1 MSNAA
6 MAQLVEHI
14 LGKDEVPSSNLGSS
28 SRKDT
33 RECVFSFCISI
44 RLPQVLNLRELQ
56 SVKEHVQQGADKRAA
71 GELEGARPAS
81 NTINRRPKV
90 LIHQRLL
97 EQSSILIISKCSA
110 DEACQKKSSQDFFD
124 KLRDLVSNETRS
136 FYEVKAS

>member
-1 MSNAA
+1 M
-6 MAQLVEHI
+6 H
-14 LGKDEVPSSNLGSS
+14 
-28 SRKDT
+28 
-33 RECVFSFCISI
+33 SI
-44 RLPQVLNLRELQ
+44 GGVQ
-56 SVKEHVQQGADKRAA
+56 SVKKHVQQGTDKRAA

-124 KLRDLVSNETRS
+124 KLNNLRITDPEIVFRRS
-136 FYEVKAS
+136 PHIRELRILFAGSLHA